1 MLELKSRL
9 VETELSPSVDSS
21 HSQTNPSHAILFTR
35 RQIVDNNLDDVFAV
49 FDNSDTE
56 SAADHKFRKVSTPSS
71 STIVAK
77 FSD

>member
-35 RQIVDNNLDDVFAV
+35 RQVENNLDDVFAV
-49 FDNSDTE
+49 FDDSDTE
-56 SAADHKFRKVSTPSS
+56 SAADHKFRKVSNLV
-71 STIVAK
+71 VAK